1 MAKLIQKT
9 EKQFTWQDLCDAV
22 RDGSSGLKVGDE
34 IAGVE
39 LKDGQIIT
47 LQVAWVAVDGTAV
60 KLISKNCLKDEYQMN
75 ERRTNKGGFP
85 ASDLFKRLQ
94 TEIFGLLPDDLA
106 AVVAD
111 ETRKQIIDDEVVEY
125 TCKLWLPSE
134 KEIHGRN
141 WAGEDEEDTE
151 QLPIFADRR
160 NRIKKLGDDSE
171 YTDFWWCDSPH
182 ASNATDFCSVGYS
195 GDANDINAS
204 TALGVPVCL
213 TIK

>member
-9 EKQFTWQDLCDAV
+9 EKQFTWQDLRDAV

-75 ERRTNKGGFP
+75 KDWTNKGGFP

-111 ETRKQIIDDEVVEY
+111 ENRRQIVDGEVVEY

-134 KEIHGRN
+134 KEVHGEN

-151 QLPIFADRR
+151 QLPIFEDRR
-160 NRIKKLGDDSE
+160 NRIKKLGDDAK
-171 YTDFWWCDSPH
+171 YTDFWWCDSPTASNTTYFCRVDYNGH
-182 ASNATDFCSVGYS
+182 ASYG
-195 GDANDINAS
+195 NAS

>member
-1 MAKLIQKT
+1 MTKLIQKT

-47 LQVAWVAVDGTAV
+47 LQVAWVAGDGTAV

-75 ERRTNKGGFP
+75 EDWTNKGGFP

-111 ETRKQIIDDEVVEY
+111 ENRRQIVDGEVVEY

-134 KEIHGRN
+134 KEVHGEN

-151 QLPIFADRR
+151 QLPIFEDRR
-160 NRIKKLGDDSE
+160 NRIKKLGDDAK
-171 YTDFWWCDSPH
+171 YTDFWWCDSPY
-182 ASNATDFCSVGYS
+182 ASNTTYFCYVNSYGSAVYVV
-195 GDANDINAS
+195 AS
-204 TALGVPVCL
+204 DALGVPVCL